1 MLEPPPLDASRPNI
15 ARVYDYEL
23 GGNDN
28 YAADRA
34 EAERLVAIYPHL
46 PKLVGTTGCSWP
58 ERWPGWPGEAS
69 GSFSTSTA
77 GCPPRRTHQ
86 IARAAQPDCHAY
98 VDSDPAVVSHA
109 RALLSDTDV
118 TAIRRDLANPD
129 VILADPCLRNL
140 VNHSEPT
147 AIVLWNA
154 QLRFDICTC
163 CY

>member
-69 GSFSTSTA
+69 GSFSTST
-77 GCPPRRTHQ
+77 
-86 IARAAQPDCHAY
+86 RAAH
-98 VDSDPAVVSHA
+98 
-109 RALLSDTDV
+109 RAEHTRS
-118 TAIRRDLANPD
+118 PE
-129 VILADPCLRNL
+129 PRNRIAMPM
-140 VNHSEPT
+140 SIP
-147 AIVLWNA
+147 IQRWSRMPGLWS
-154 QLRFDICTC
+154 QIPM
-163 CY
+163 